1 MFSRDSDL
9 RRQILG
15 TAEQVDVDANGCPT
29 RAVNRPTAGPQ
40 GLRPDSLSVCIYS
53 QDTGVAT
60 LMWSGA
66 LPEHE
71 AQAYA
76 DAVDDATA
84 EASGHCPAPSGRWA
98 ALGLDGDGGTRWDV
112 VNLGCLRIQRA
123 GGESAALTD
132 ATVLPWAYGGVK
144 AYLSTPRG
152 APQLEPYFQ
161 APPS

>member
-1 MFSRDSDL
+1 M
-9 RRQILG
+9 
-15 TAEQVDVDANGCPT
+15 DANGCPT
-29 RAVNRPTAGPQ
+29 RAVNRPTAGPR

-84 EASGHCPAPSGRWA
+84 EAQRSLPGPVGSVGGARARRWRGH
-98 ALGLDGDGGTRWDV
+98 ALGRGQPGVPAHPTR
-112 VNLGCLRIQRA
+112 GR
-123 GGESAALTD
+123 
-132 ATVLPWAYGGVK
+132 
-144 AYLSTPRG
+144 
-152 APQLEPYFQ
+152 
-161 APPS
+161 